1 MEKNYWTTDV
11 GYTENAMFNEIAGND
26 VRLSLNDLFNQE
38 RLIAEEAKE
47 LKDAL
52 IDNDPVEVLDAII
65 DLRVVID
72 GFATKLEAVGFD
84 ISTGLKQTI
93 ENNMSKFPDS
103 KEVADKTVEYYSQQ
117 GITTFTEYNE
127 KYDRWIIK
135 DTNGKIRKPYGFVSN
150 DLSNCVPEGFTKFE

>member
-1 MEKNYWTTDV
+1 MTNKYWMDDS
-11 GYTENAMFNEIAGND
+11 YRDNAMFNEIAGNH
-26 VRLSLNDLFNQE
+26 VKLSLKDLFNQE
-38 RLIAEEAKE
+38 KLIAEEAKE
-47 LKDAL
+47 LKEAL
-52 IDNDPVEVLDAII
+52 DENNPVEVLDAII
-65 DLRVVID
+65 DLYVVLD